1 MKGKR
6 TMASVLIVL
15 VALFAFSSCSK
26 KAEVVSE
33 PVKAVTEPVQA
44 ETAAVA
50 TTEPSDK
57 VDLSE
62 KVSLKFNLSY
72 GNKSRTMTYNQS
84 TPLTLSD
91 GDVVTAG
98 MLKPMWTSVE
108 QKLNSEF
115 QDVSIQDAKA
125 VDMIKTES
133 TSSFSGANIYG
144 GNSIATELMSYGADG
159 KFVNLKT
166 LMNDGYMPNF
176 KAYLDKNPNVKASIT
191 AFDGNIYQ
199 VPYIAEIGE
208 IARTVVIRGGWVT
221 ALLDNAA
228 AAFDT
233 RSFNTFYKGFYIGD
247 KARYGANGGSVE
259 PKAGLTVNKKTKE
272 NIIEIQNA
280 LPVKNGKTLTQAMI
294 TYIKNNYDYAQPSE
308 LFLGEKAA
316 YDVDEMIALFR
327 CIKANGSYLTNGATT
342 EVWPFF
348 TRQSS
353 YREDLLRFATYF
365 DGVRV
370 HGSDSYEARWYVD
383 KNGDLQYSYTQEAL
397 YDILCYFSDMQAEGL
412 LYSDFFD
419 LSNKANH
426 RTALW
431 GTDASTNPRFGFMT
445 YDWIAS
451 STADSLTKETE
462 VILPPVAKVNGVW
475 QYYLDN
481 SRVIKSDGWAISV
494 AGSNDKQIKRAAAVM
509 DYFFTEEGAQLQ
521 NFGLP
526 QDIET
531 TQTYAGPDGKA
542 WPMYKSWMLE
552 SSQTYAKGDLSS
564 FLRDW
569 IGSQMPIGYQKVI
582 GFEYQSTSAK
592 GFDGWKLLKRST
604 VGFPTYSG
612 EGLKGENDNYYTL
625 LPSAYSLTPRQNEF
639 INDSTSFNEDLVE
652 YMFNVIRYKTLGN
665 APSGAA
671 VAKNYAE
678 YLKYFTDR
686 GLEAYV
692 QTYRAAYENMRDSQ

>member
-1 MKGKR
+1 
-6 TMASVLIVL
+6 
-15 VALFAFSSCSK
+15 
-26 KAEVVSE
+26 
-33 PVKAVTEPVQA
+33 
-44 ETAAVA
+44 
-50 TTEPSDK
+50 
-57 VDLSE
+57 
-62 KVSLKFNLSY
+62 
-72 GNKSRTMTYNQS
+72 MT
-84 TPLTLSD
+84 
-91 GDVVTAG
+91 
-98 MLKPMWTSVE
+98 
-108 QKLNSEF
+108 
-115 QDVSIQDAKA
+115 
-125 VDMIKTES
+125 
-133 TSSFSGANIYG
+133 
-144 GNSIATELMSYGADG
+144 YGADG

-208 IARTVVIRGGWVT
+208 IARTMVIRGGWVT
-221 ALLDNAA
+221 ALLDDAN

-233 RSFNTFYKGFYIGD
+233 RSFTTYYKGFYTGD
-247 KARYGANGGSVE
+247 KVRYGSNGGSVE
-259 PKAGLTVNKKTKE
+259 PMSGVVVTKKTKD

-294 TYIKNNYDYAQPSE
+294 TYINNNYDYARPSE
-308 LFLGEKAA
+308 LFIGAKAA
-316 YDVDEMIALFR
+316 YDIDEMIALYR
-327 CIKANGSYLTNGATT
+327 CIKANGRYLTNGATT

-383 KNGDLQYSYTQEAL
+383 ANGDLQYSYTQEAL
-397 YDILCYFSDMQAEGL
+397 YDILTYFSDMQAEGL

-419 LSNKANH
+419 LTNKANH

-451 STADSLTKETE
+451 STSESLTKATE

-494 AGSNDKQIKRAAAVM
+494 AGSTDKQIKRAAAVM
-509 DYFFTEEGAQLQ
+509 DYFFTEDGQQLQ

-531 TQTYAGPDGKA
+531 AKTYTGPDGKA
-542 WPMYKSWMLE
+542 WPMYKDWAIE
-552 SSQTYAKGDLSS
+552 SSKAVAKGDLST

-582 GFEYQSTSAK
+582 GFEYQSTSEQ
-592 GFDGWKLLKRST
+592 GFLGWKLLKEST

-612 EGLKGENDNYYTL
+612 EGLKGDNDNYYTL

-652 YMFNVIRYKTLGN
+652 YMFNIIRYKTLGN
-665 APSGAA
+665 APNGAS
-671 VAKNYAE
+671 VAKNYDE

-686 GLEAYV
+686 GLEAYT
-692 QTYRAAYENMRDSQ
+692 QTYRSAYENMRDSQ